1 MSDKAVQTRGLS
13 LLCVKYHLT
22 HHLLELVY
30 LCCEEIKSLAIFIF
44 LEFERFILLLEGM
57 NELFIL
63 SPHSFLLHAFHSL
76 GLEVP
81 FDMVELLVSDHQ
93 LLLHPVKL
101 SHQINY
107 FLVFD

>member
-1 MSDKAVQTRGLS
+1 
-13 LLCVKYHLT
+13 
-22 HHLLELVY
+22 
-30 LCCEEIKSLAIFIF
+30 
-44 LEFERFILLLEGM
+44 
-57 NELFIL
+57 
-63 SPHSFLLHAFHSL
+63 L